1 MAFFGLFGKKK
12 EEDPQPKDAFY
23 LEDEVAQSMGDTSY
37 MKTSK
42 SIRRTFPS
50 GAAGTGH
57 FEVISTVSSSKSSKK
72 DSRVNAV
79 PKRVETTPTY
89 SEQQTSFG
97 SASSFGNASSFGSS
111 ASSFGNASSFGSA
124 SSFGNSYSAPEPTP
138 APTPEPKATPSVSNE
153 ASNTRRKPDGGMDM
167 FRNMAKDIRK

>member
-37 MKTSK
+37 MKASK
-42 SIRRTFPS
+42 TIRRTFPK

-57 FEVISTVSSSKSSKK
+57 FEVISTVSSDKASKT
-72 DSRVNAV
+72 DSRKNEG

-97 SASSFGNASSFGSS
+97 SASSFGNASSFGS
-111 ASSFGNASSFGSA
+111 ASSFGNASSFGS
-124 SSFGNSYSAPEPTP
+124 SYSAPEPTSAP
-138 APTPEPKATPSVSNE
+138 APEPKAAPPANKE